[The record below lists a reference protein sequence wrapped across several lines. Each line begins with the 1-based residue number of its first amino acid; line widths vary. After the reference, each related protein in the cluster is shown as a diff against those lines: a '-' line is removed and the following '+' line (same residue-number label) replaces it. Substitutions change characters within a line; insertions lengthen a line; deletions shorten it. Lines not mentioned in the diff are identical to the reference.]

1 MIAASGWFPG
11 VCGIMFHKSVCPE
24 GSIVIGEHRAKAL
37 FAGGVALFVTGLVVL
52 MLFVVP
58 AARHSQVA
66 MAQEPPPPEDADAGA
81 YPGPAEPGGY
91 PGPGEGAMPGP
102 PGAEMG
108 GEMGA
113 APGGAGGAAKAAEP
127 LEPSRPNPF
136 APRSAIAVAE
146 GPAVV
151 TATTYGPDWSRLPLG
166 ERVGFVLPE
175 IPPAPTPPLPSLGRA
190 PEEAIRITSIL
201 WDASGGAQAAYE
213 DSDGKTGTLRPG
225 DRIQGFTVMEI
236 TRSGV
241 LLENPRSGERQ
252 QLELRPRAEKKPEP
266 RPQRGG
272 RGTTTGGRRPT
283 GGGQR
288 PAFPGAPPG

>member
-1 MIAASGWFPG
+1 
-11 VCGIMFHKSVCPE
+11 
-24 GSIVIGEHRAKAL
+24 
-37 FAGGVALFVTGLVVL
+37 
-52 MLFVVP
+52 
-58 AARHSQVA
+58 
-66 MAQEPPPPEDADAGA
+66 MAQEPPPGEGMDPGA

-91 PGPGEGAMPGP
+91 PGPGEAGMPLP
-102 PGAEMG
+102 PGAEMGGAMG

-113 APGGAGGAAKAAEP
+113 APSGGGAGAQATEP

-136 APRSAIAVAE
+136 APRSATAVAE
-146 GPAVV
+146 GPAIVA
-151 TATTYGPDWSRLPLG
+151 ATTYGPDWSQLPLG

-175 IPPAPTPPLPSLGRA
+175 IPPTPTPPLPSLGRA
-190 PEEAIRITSIL
+190 PEAGIRITSIL

-213 DSDGKTGTLRPG
+213 DQDRKTGTLKPG

-241 LLENPRSGERQ
+241 LLENPRTGERQ

-266 RPQRGG
+266 RSPRTGRQR
-272 RGTTTGGRRPT
+272 TTGGQRPT

-288 PAFPGAPPG
+288 PQFPAAPGQ